1 VSATTR
7 GGGAIL
13 SWIRDQDAV
22 IARLRHAVLEE
33 RVAQAYLFHGPRG
46 VGKTRTA
53 LGLAQ
58 ALNCEDADRPCG
70 HCLPCRK
77 IASLVH
83 PDVRLLF
90 PTTREEEKDP
100 EEIAKR
106 LEDYGA
112 NRYHLLDFA
121 RNASIGIDRIR
132 DLKTEAAKSMAEG
145 RRRIFIL
152 TDAARMLEEAA
163 QSALKLIEE
172 PPPGTHLI
180 LTTEEPSALL
190 PTIVSRC
197 QQVRFRPLHRDTIAE
212 ILGTEAEMDAG
223 AARLVATLSNGSL
236 GRALALKEETSIVT
250 ARNEAVELIRVRPDS
265 GQIQDRVRSW
275 VGRLDPNSARRNVEL
290 LLMWCHDLLALK
302 FGLPDTVL
310 SNPDR
315 RSDLAAQAAQID
327 LPQIRAWIDA
337 LEEMIESIDRNVHPG
352 LTLHETLMRFAGAPG
367 DVRTWEG

>member
-1 VSATTR
+1 MNPEAP
-7 GGGAIL
+7 GAGPIL
-13 SWIRDQDAV
+13 SWILDQETV
-22 IARLRHAVLEE
+22 IERLRGAVRED

-46 VGKTRTA
+46 VGKTRSA

-58 ALNCEDADRPCG
+58 ALNCEAAEPPCG
-70 HCLPCRK
+70 RCLPCRK
-77 IASLVH
+77 IAALVH

-100 EEIAKR
+100 EEISKR
-106 LEDYGA
+106 LEGYGSD
-112 NRYHLLDFA
+112 RYHLLDFA

-132 DLKTEAAKSMAEG
+132 DLKAEAAKSMAEG
-145 RRRIFIL
+145 RRRVFIL
-152 TDAARMLEEAA
+152 TDAARLLEEAA

-172 PPPGTHLI
+172 PPPGTHVI
-180 LTTEEPSALL
+180 LTTEEPTALL

-197 QQVRFRPLHRDTIAE
+197 QQVHFRPLRRDTIE
-212 ILGTEAEMDAG
+212 GILVREAELDPG
-223 AARLVATLSNGSL
+223 AARLLATLSNGSL

-250 ARNEAVELIRVRPDS
+250 ARNEAVELIRVRPDAA
-265 GQIQDRVRSW
+265 QIQDRVRSW

-290 LLMWCHDLLALK
+290 LLMWCHDLLAVK
-302 FGLPDTVL
+302 YGLPETVL

-315 RSDLAAQAAQID
+315 LADLRAQAVEND
-327 LPQIRAWIDA
+327 LPRIRIWIDA

-367 DVRTWEG
+367 EVRPWEG

>member
-1 VSATTR
+1 MKPDTPKTEP
-7 GGGAIL
+7 IL
-13 SWIRDQDAV
+13 AWIRDQDEV
-22 IARLRHAVLEE
+22 IERLRGAVRED
-33 RVAQAYLFHGPRG
+33 RVAQSYLFHGPRG

-53 LGLAQ
+53 IGLAQ
-58 ALNCEDADRPCG
+58 ALNCEAAEPPCG
-70 HCLPCRK
+70 ACLPCRK
-77 IASLVH
+77 IAALVH

-90 PTTREEEKDP
+90 PTTRDEEKDP
-100 EEIAKR
+100 EEISKR

-132 DLKTEAAKSMAEG
+132 ELKAEAAKSMAEG
-145 RRRIFIL
+145 RRRVFIL
-152 TDAARMLEEAA
+152 TDAGRMIEEAA

-197 QQVRFRPLHRDTIAE
+197 QQVRFRPLRRDTIE
-212 ILGTEAEMDAG
+212 GILIAEAELDKG
-223 AARLVATLSNGSL
+223 AARLIATLANGSL
-236 GRALALKEETSIVT
+236 GRALALKEESSIVT
-250 ARNEAVELIRVRPDS
+250 ARNEAVELIRVRPDA

-290 LLMWCHDLLALK
+290 LLMWCHDILAVK
-302 FGLPDTVL
+302 YDLPEAVL

-315 RSDLAAQAAQID
+315 RSDLQSQAAETD
-327 LPQIRAWIDA
+327 LAHIRIWIDA

-367 DVRTWEG
+367 EIRSWEG

>member
-1 VSATTR
+1 VR
-7 GGGAIL
+7 PEQRREEPIL
-13 SWIRDQDAV
+13 SWIRDQDSV
-22 IARLRHAVLEE
+22 IERLRHAVRED

-58 ALNCEDADRPCG
+58 ALNCERDDRPCG
-70 HCLPCRK
+70 RCVPCRK
-77 IASLVH
+77 SASLVH
-83 PDVRLLF
+83 PDLRLLF
-90 PTTREEEKDP
+90 PTTRDEEKDP

-112 NRYHLLDFA
+112 DGYHLLDFA

-145 RRRIFIL
+145 RRRVFIL

-180 LTTEEPSALL
+180 LTVEEPSALL

-197 QQVRFRPLHRDTIAE
+197 QQVRFRPLRRDTIEQVLVAE
-212 ILGTEAEMDAG
+212 TELDPG
-223 AARLVATLSNGSL
+223 AARLIATLSNGSL
-236 GRALALKEETSIVT
+236 GRALALKEESSIVT
-250 ARNEAVELIRVRPDS
+250 ARNEAVELIRVRPDA
-265 GQIQDRVRSW
+265 GLIQDRVRAW
-275 VGRLDPNSARRNVEL
+275 GGRLDPNSARRNVEL
-290 LLMWCHDLLALK
+290 LLMWCHDLLAVK
-302 FGLPDTVL
+302 YGLPESVL

-315 RSDLAAQAAQID
+315 RADLQAQAAETD
-327 LPQIRAWIDA
+327 LPRIRAWIDV

-352 LTLHETLMRFAGAPG
+352 LTLHETLMRFAGAPAEP
-367 DVRTWEG
+367 RPWEG